1 MNRSAKRLGADPAVP
16 DSLWRVAL
24 RQEPPDTVISNA
36 RVFDAVGGGFVAE
49 RSVWIKDGRIA
60 RVAPSTEAA
69 APGGEEIDAA
79 GLTLVPGLIDGH
91 THAVRL
97 FVPEFVRALLP
108 TGVTGAVIETMEY
121 GATEGI
127 AGVRLFVD
135 ALRDQP
141 LRFYY
146 TAPALCALTED
157 VESSPLTR
165 DELDELLADPMC
177 LGLGEVYWSNA
188 LLPNA
193 QGRRIRAMMAQT
205 LAAGK
210 VVEGHTAGAKGARLD
225 AYVALGVSSCH
236 EPVSVEEA
244 LEVYSRGLFVMLRHG
259 SIRRDLETL
268 RPLFD
273 LPLDFHR
280 FALVTDSV
288 DPLQLASWGYLD
300 QVVRE
305 ALALGIPPHVVYRM
319 ASTNVAEHFRL
330 EGWVGHLAP
339 GRWADLV
346 AVPSPEEFAPTFVM
360 VGGRTVAEKAR
371 VHVAAR
377 PVVVPTSLLTTV
389 RVDAARALESAGPPP
404 ALPAVG
410 RVRVIEYVTNLVTR
424 ETVFEAPEAPEASEA
439 TEATEE
445 DLVPVL
451 AIQRTGGERSFWGLL
466 KGLGLG
472 EGAYATT
479 LTWDSS
485 DLLVVGRDRRAALT
499 ALRRVVELGGGGVY
513 AVGEDVVAEAASPVC
528 GIASLEPAERVRAD
542 LSALVAALRGAG
554 VAWEDPLLAI
564 DTLTTPAIPHLR
576 ITHRGYV
583 RLRDRALLPLEIGE
597 G

>member
-1 MNRSAKRLGADPAVP
+1 VNCSAKGVATLTETP
-16 DSLWRVAL
+16 DSLWKVAL
-24 RQEPPDTVISNA
+24 GQEPPDTVIRNA
-36 RVFDAVGGGFVAE
+36 RVFDAVGGSFVAE
-49 RSVWIKDGRIA
+49 RSLWIKDGRIA
-60 RVAPSTEAA
+60 RLASDAETP
-69 APGGEEIDAA
+69 APGGVQIDAG

-91 THAVRL
+91 THVVRL

-127 AGVRLFVD
+127 SGVRLFID

-141 LRFYY
+141 LRLYY

-157 VESSPLTR
+157 DESAPLTS
-165 DELDELLADPMC
+165 DELGELLADPMC

-188 LLPNA
+188 LLPND
-193 QGRRIRAMMAQT
+193 QGRRVREMMAQT

-225 AYVALGVSSCH
+225 AYVSLGVSSCH

-273 LPLDFHR
+273 LPLDFRR

-288 DPLQLASWGYLD
+288 DPLEMDSWGYLD

-330 EGWVGHLAP
+330 ESSVGHLAP
-339 GRWADLV
+339 GRWADL
-346 AVPSPEEFAPTFVM
+346 AAIPSPAEFEPAFVM
-360 VGGRTVAEKAR
+360 VGGKTVAEGAR

-377 PVVVPTSLLTTV
+377 PVVVPKSLLTTV
-389 RVDAARALESAGPPP
+389 RVDGARALESAGPPP
-404 ALPAVG
+404 ALPTTG

-424 ETVFEAPEAPEASEA
+424 ETVLEASD
-439 TEATEE
+439 ATEE

-451 AIQRTGGERSFWGLL
+451 AIRRSEGGRSFWGLL
-466 KGLGLG
+466 KGLGLS

-479 LTWDSS
+479 VTWDSA
-485 DLLVVGRDRRAALT
+485 DLLVVGRDQRAALT
-499 ALRRVVELGGGGVY
+499 ALERVVELGGGGVY
-513 AVGEDVVAEAASPVC
+513 ALGDDVVAEAASPVC

-542 LSALVAALRGAG
+542 LTALVAALHGAG
-554 VAWEDPLLAI
+554 VAWDDPLLAV

-583 RLRDRALLPLEIGE
+583 RLRDRALLPLEAEE

>member
-1 MNRSAKRLGADPAVP
+1 MSRIVEGLGADPGSTE
-16 DSLWRVAL
+16 SLWKVAL
-24 RQEPPDTVISNA
+24 GQEPPDTVVSNA
-36 RVFDAVGGGFVAE
+36 RVFDAVSGDFVAE
-49 RSVWIKDGRIA
+49 RSLWIKDGRIA
-60 RVAPSTEAA
+60 RVAPSAETP
-69 APGGEEIDAA
+69 APGGVEIDVG

-121 GATEGI
+121 GATEGM
-127 AGVRLFVD
+127 AGIRLFVD

-141 LRFYY
+141 LRLYY
-146 TAPALCALTED
+146 TAPALCGLTQE
-157 VESSPLTR
+157 EEPAPLTP
-165 DELDELLADPMC
+165 DELEELLADPMC

-188 LLPNA
+188 LLPGA
-193 QGRRIRAMMAQT
+193 QGRRVRAMMAQT

-225 AYVALGVSSCH
+225 AYVGLGVSSCH
-236 EPVSVEEA
+236 EPVSVDEA

-273 LPLDFHR
+273 LPLDFRR

-288 DPLQLASWGYLD
+288 DPVEMASWGYLD

-305 ALALGIPPHVVYRM
+305 ALALDIPPHVVYRM
-319 ASTNVAEHFRL
+319 AGTNVAEHFRL
-330 EGWVGHLAP
+330 EGTVGHLAP

-346 AVPSPEEFAPTFVM
+346 AIPSPGEFEPVFVM
-360 VGGRTVAEKAR
+360 VGGTTVAERAR
-371 VHVAAR
+371 VRVAAR
-377 PVVVPTSLLTTV
+377 PVVVPKSLLTTV

-404 ALPAVG
+404 ALPASG

-424 ETVFEAPEAPEASEA
+424 ETLLTAS
-439 TEATEE
+439 EATEE
-445 DLVPVL
+445 DLMPVL
-451 AIQRTGGERSFWGLL
+451 AIERTRGERSFWGLL
-466 KGLGLG
+466 KGLGLS

-479 LTWDSS
+479 VTWDSP
-485 DLLVVGRDRRAALT
+485 DLVVVGRDHRSALT
-499 ALRRVVELGGGGVY
+499 ALGRVVELGGGGVY
-513 AVGEDVVAEAASPVC
+513 AVGEEVVAEVASPVC

-542 LSALVAALRGAG
+542 LSALVAALCGAG

-576 ITHRGYV
+576 ISHRGYV
-583 RLRDRALLPLEIGE
+583 RLRDRALLPLEVEE